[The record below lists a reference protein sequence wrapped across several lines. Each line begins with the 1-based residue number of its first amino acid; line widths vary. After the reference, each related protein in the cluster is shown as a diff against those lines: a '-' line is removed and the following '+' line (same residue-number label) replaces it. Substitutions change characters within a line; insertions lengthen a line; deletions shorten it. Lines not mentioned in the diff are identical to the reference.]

1 MKRLP
6 STSSMYAPDARR
18 MKSGEAPTDLNART
32 GLSTPPGRMLSAR
45 VKRREDRVVFMREA
59 FSRASMARAGEAV
72 AANDDAGPLAG
83 MTHVVENDL
92 AVHDDRRDADRILE
106 RIGERRAVGD
116 RGRIED
122 DEIGGESFLDRAA
135 VGDVELLRGQAAHL
149 VDGLFERDDAL
160 LADVLAE
167 DARKR
172 AGREQTVF
180 PRRIRIVHF
189 FADPR
194 ARRRILQP
202 FDELRVAAF
211 MRPRWDRLDQA
222 GAARDVRILIRRD
235 FQAALLRRFDDRD
248 DFLHAAEVLR
258 AGHLDVEHLHRNVRA
273 FTDRDGLFQPFAQL
287 VAVIT
292 QV

>member
-6 STSSMYAPDARR
+6 STSSIYAPDARR

-172 AGREQTVF
+172 AEIARM
-180 PRRIRIVHF
+180 RH
-189 FADPR
+189 ADPQR
-194 ARRRILQP
+194 TADRERRSVRSNRYPRLLERELQIG
-202 FDELRVAAF
+202 FVDDEPDAAHAAA
-211 MRPRWDRLDQA
+211 A
-222 GAARDVRILIRRD
+222 GNQHLEHEVVRILSH
-235 FQAALLRRFDDRD
+235 LLGGIVDAPPFEPFIAGIHSGAPR
-248 DFLHAAEVLR
+248 VNR
-258 AGHLDVEHLHRNVRA
+258 AV
-273 FTDRDGLFQPFAQL
+273 
-287 VAVIT
+287 
-292 QV
+292 